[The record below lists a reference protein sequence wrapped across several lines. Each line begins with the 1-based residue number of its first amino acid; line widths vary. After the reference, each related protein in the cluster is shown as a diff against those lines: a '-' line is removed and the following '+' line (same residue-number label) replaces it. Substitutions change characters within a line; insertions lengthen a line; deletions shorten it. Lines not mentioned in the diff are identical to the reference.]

1 MKTIYRYSAESID
14 HLLERYRIRRK
25 RDGIGGETA
34 RRNFH
39 KDGRKRQQRKR
50 RQSAASRGERIKAN
64 DRV

>member
-14 HLLERYRIRRK
+14 HLLECYRIRRE

-39 KDGRKRQQRKR
+39 K
-50 RQSAASRGERIKAN
+50 AALIRAAKQ
-64 DRV
+64 